1 MVSCNWMDYRTPVMR
16 CFLFD
21 TTTHSPLLIGFILV
35 ISELFITGA
44 LLLDGLM
51 DSADGLF
58 SGRSKERSLEIMKDS
73 HVGAFGVLSVLLI
86 VLLKTFALAS
96 ADTTLY
102 FVLIA
107 MPTLGRLN
115 LVISICEYPYARPY
129 GIGKSF
135 SAYRS
140 INAVFYA
147 FFTAILPAVCF
158 GLDYIILFSAAILF
172 GLYLNSWIV
181 EKIGGTTGDTYGF
194 ITEITEAFIA
204 FLFVLLVKGGAWH
217 I

>member
-1 MVSCNWMDYRTPVMR
+1 MPDHMESG
-16 CFLFD
+16 
-21 TTTHSPLLIGFILV
+21 SPFRPIG
-35 ISELFITGA
+35 
-44 LLLDGLM
+44 
-51 DSADGLF
+51 
-58 SGRSKERSLEIMKDS
+58 
-73 HVGAFGVLSVLLI
+73 
-86 VLLKTFALAS
+86 LKMQF
-96 ADTTLY
+96 
-102 FVLIA
+102 
-107 MPTLGRLN
+107 
-115 LVISICEYPYARPY
+115 
-129 GIGKSF
+129 
-135 SAYRS
+135 
-140 INAVFYA
+140 FYA

>member
-1 MVSCNWMDYRTPVMR
+1 M
-16 CFLFD
+16 
-21 TTTHSPLLIGFILV
+21 
-35 ISELFITGA
+35 SELFITGA

-96 ADTTLY
+96 ADTALY

-140 INAVFYA
+140 KNVVFYA

>member
-1 MVSCNWMDYRTPVMR
+1 
-16 CFLFD
+16 
-21 TTTHSPLLIGFILV
+21 
-35 ISELFITGA
+35 
-44 LLLDGLM
+44 
-51 DSADGLF
+51 
-58 SGRSKERSLEIMKDS
+58 MKDS

-140 INAVFYA
+140 KNAVFYA